1 MMHGFDVEIATNY
14 GLEEAV
20 IIHNFQ
26 FWLNKNYSD
35 GINRHDGRTWTYNT
49 TASLAKLFPYMT
61 ARAVRYAI
69 DNLVKKGVLIKGNYN
84 KLGYDRTVWYAFY
97 DEKMWLYSV
106 RTDLTKTANGNDENV
121 KSHLTKTANGND
133 ENVEPIPDSKQ
144 QIVNHTLNTDITC
157 AYEKQKT
164 KNNKSE
170 SAEWFE
176 KFYSA
181 YPRKV
186 AKDAAKKA
194 WNKISPNLY
203 SVIVD
208 DVINRTANHV
218 GWKSKE
224 FIVYPATYLNG
235 KRWTDE
241 ILLEQVNNGK
251 VGGSYAGNTKTNINT
266 GRKLSLVEQA
276 DRDIAIAE
284 AREQQQYCG
293 EYAVN

>member
-1 MMHGFDVEIATNY
+1 
-14 GLEEAV
+14 
-20 IIHNFQ
+20 
-26 FWLNKNYSD
+26 
-35 GINRHDGRTWTYNT
+35 
-49 TASLAKLFPYMT
+49 
-61 ARAVRYAI
+61 
-69 DNLVKKGVLIKGNYN
+69 
-84 KLGYDRTVWYAFY
+84 
-97 DEKMWLYSV
+97 
-106 RTDLTKTANGNDENV
+106 LTKTANGNDENV